1 MECHYC
7 HIKGH
12 FAKDCYA
19 LKNKEKDNAKSK
31 GYGHGRQSNG
41 PSSLVEIG
49 EVNPTC
55 DEIDILVL
63 VDVSK
68 HVEVNIVFSSS
79 HMWFKCYEANQ

>member
-1 MECHYC
+1 M
-7 HIKGH
+7 
-12 FAKDCYA
+12 
-19 LKNKEKDNAKSK
+19 
-31 GYGHGRQSNG
+31 
-41 PSSLVEIG
+41 EIG